1 MFHVICQKRAW
12 VLHHGFQTPSYRR
25 KHEAV
30 GFELFGTRDEAWSPR
45 FLHVFS
51 NDAIRNNAVT
61 CLLWYC
67 IVSMSC
73 VTNMKHPIKMQV
85 FDHDLRWKT
94 CFISVENVVVFYL
107 VFHDVH
113 SGQRLITARVAFTS
127 LYKSQRMTTIWVRW
141 MKLDTGCTW
150 MKTRKLDFFVL
161 FNLTRGFENVC
172 KINSD

>member
-1 MFHVICQKRAW
+1 M
-12 VLHHGFQTPSYRR
+12 LHHGFQTPNYRR

-30 GFELFGTRDEAWSPR
+30 GFELFGTCDEAWSPR

-51 NDAIRNNAVT
+51 NDTIRNNAVT
-61 CLLWYC
+61 CFLWYC

-73 VTNMKHPIKMQV
+73 VTNMKHLIKMQV

-127 LYKSQRMTTIWVRW
+127 LYKSQQMTTIWVRW